1 VAQTAECVSRRGIF
15 VALQW
20 VECCPQPFACDA
32 IDVEPF
38 AFDADI
44 ELGND
49 ACEVVDRV
57 EDLGD
62 NGDFAQACGVAI
74 RDEIE
79 ERTGRRVT
87 LGAVYTTLL
96 RLENKRLVA
105 TRLGEPTPQ
114 RGGRRKKFYRPLAA
128 GRREL
133 AASIEAV
140 RSMTR
145 GLTPTLELLP

>member
-1 VAQTAECVSRRGIF
+1 MTHGLGEFEQLVLL
-15 VALQW
+15 ALMR
-20 VECCPQPFACDA
+20 
-32 IDVEPF
+32 
-38 AFDADI
+38 
-44 ELGND
+44 LGSE
-49 ACEVVDRV
+49 AY
-57 EDLGD
+57 
-62 NGDFAQACGVAI
+62 GVAI

-79 ERTGRRVT
+79 QRTGRSVT

-133 AASIEAV
+133 AASINAL

-145 GLTPTLELLP
+145 GLTPGLELP

>member
-1 VAQTAECVSRRGIF
+1 VNHGLGEFEQLVLLALLRLGAE
-15 VALQW
+15 AY
-20 VECCPQPFACDA
+20 
-32 IDVEPF
+32 
-38 AFDADI
+38 
-44 ELGND
+44 
-49 ACEVVDRV
+49 
-57 EDLGD
+57 
-62 NGDFAQACGVAI
+62 GVAI